1 MTCPPERQASTTIAS
16 TWDAALYDRRHAF
29 VWEMASDLV
38 VLLAPKHGERVL
50 DLGCGTGHLTK
61 RIAETGATVVGLD
74 QSESMIAQAKQNY
87 PDMTFVPGD
96 ARDFRFDQPFD
107 AVFSNAVLHWVTPP
121 EKAVQCV
128 ARALKQGGRLVLEM
142 GGKGNI
148 RALRAAI
155 DASLDEVGAS
165 ENKALKPWYNPS
177 VAEYSGLLESHGLL
191 VTQAALFSRPT
202 PLEGGPAGIANWM
215 RMFGSMLLANLPPA
229 TQAEVIA
236 RIEDRLR
243 PSLWHENRWVADYVR
258 LRVVAVKRSVP
269 EGQTHPESQR

>member
-1 MTCPPERQASTTIAS
+1 MKKPPQTGSYSAVTSV
-16 TWDAALYDRRHAF
+16 WDATLYDGWHAF
-29 VWEMASDLV
+29 VWEMAADLV
-38 VLLAPKHGERVL
+38 ALLAPQPGERIL

-61 RIAETGATVVGLD
+61 RIADAGATVVGLD
-74 QSESMIAQAKQNY
+74 QSESMVAQANQNY
-87 PDMTFVPGD
+87 PDLTFVVGD

-107 AVFSNAVLHWVTPP
+107 AIFSNAVLHWVRPP
-121 EKAVQCV
+121 EPAVACM

-148 RALRAAI
+148 RALRAGI
-155 DASLDEVGAS
+155 EQSLDEVGAF
-165 ENKALKPWYNPS
+165 ENKALKPWYYPS

-215 RMFGSMLLANLPPA
+215 RMFGGMLLANLSLA

-236 RIEDRLR
+236 RTEDRLR
-243 PSLWHENRWVADYVR
+243 PALWRDGRWVADYVR
-258 LRVVAVKRSVP
+258 LRVVAVR
-269 EGQTHPESQR
+269 E

>member
-1 MTCPPERQASTTIAS
+1 MAQPPEKQTSSSASPTS
-16 TWDAALYDRRHAF
+16 SWDAALYDNRHSF

-38 VLLAPKHGERVL
+38 AMLAPKPGERIL
-50 DLGCGTGHLTK
+50 DLGCGTGHLAK
-61 RIAETGATVVGLD
+61 RITEAGATVVGLD

-87 PDMTFVPGD
+87 PDLTFVTGD

-107 AVFSNAVLHWVTPP
+107 GIFSNAVLHWVTPP
-121 EKAVQCV
+121 EQAVECM
-128 ARALKQGGRLVLEM
+128 ARALRQGGRLVLEM

-165 ENKALKPWYNPS
+165 ENKALKPWYYPS

-191 VTQAALFSRPT
+191 VTQAALFARPT

-215 RMFGSMLLANLPPA
+215 RMFASMVLANLPPA
-229 TQAEVIA
+229 TQAAVIA
-236 RIEDRLR
+236 RTEDQLR
-243 PSLWHENRWVADYVR
+243 PSLWHESRWVADYVR
-258 LRVVAVKRSVP
+258 LRVVAVR
-269 EGQTHPESQR
+269 E

>member
-1 MTCPPERQASTTIAS
+1 MARPPEKQTPSTDTP
-16 TWDAALYDRRHAF
+16 TWDAALYDGRHAF
-29 VWEMASDLV
+29 VWEMAADLV
-38 VLLAPKHGERVL
+38 ALLAPQPGERVL

-61 RIAETGATVVGLD
+61 RIAEAGATVVGLD
-74 QSESMIAQAKQNY
+74 QSESMVAQARQNY
-87 PDMTFVPGD
+87 PDLTFVVGD
-96 ARDFRFDQPFD
+96 ARDFRFDEPFD
-107 AVFSNAVLHWVTPP
+107 AIFSNAVLHWVRPP
-121 EKAVQCV
+121 EQAAQCM

-165 ENKALKPWYNPS
+165 ENKALKPWYYPS

-215 RMFGSMLLANLPPA
+215 RMFGGMLLANLSPA

-236 RIEDRLR
+236 RTEDRLR
-243 PSLWHENRWVADYVR
+243 ASLWHESRWVADYVR
-258 LRVVAVKRSVP
+258 LRVVAVKRS
-269 EGQTHPESQR
+269 EL